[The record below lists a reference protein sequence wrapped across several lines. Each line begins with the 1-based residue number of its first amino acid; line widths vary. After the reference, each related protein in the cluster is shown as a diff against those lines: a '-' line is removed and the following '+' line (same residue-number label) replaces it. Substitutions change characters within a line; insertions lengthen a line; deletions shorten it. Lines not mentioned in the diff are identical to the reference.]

1 MLRSLGLSHY
11 LECHDRSM
19 IMDYKNFTDEQLD
32 EARQAILVEQERRAN
47 LAQIPATIQ
56 ELATKYTEGGGDRE
70 ELIKAVGDSE
80 Q

>member
-1 MLRSLGLSHY
+1 
-11 LECHDRSM
+11 
-19 IMDYKNFTDEQLD
+19 MDYKNLTDEQLD
-32 EARQAILVEQERRAN
+32 EARTAILIEQERRAN

-70 ELIKAVGDSE
+70 ELIKAVGEHE